1 MIGSVNDQERA
12 ARRGQAIR
20 ALLANPFLD
29 RRSPAFAAVAVE
41 AEWLTQWFA
50 NACGWP
56 LSIDNRRGF
65 ARLRKVS
72 ARPDTT
78 RPLTS
83 QRTKNPPFNSRRY
96 VLFCL
101 LAAALGEHQR
111 SRVSLRELAE
121 GACDLAVRANVATY
135 DPTDTTE
142 RRALI
147 DALIALSRLGV
158 VVERDRAGKDYVQ
171 DATTNVLYEVDE
183 RRLSQLIAAPVPP
196 SRCRTWPQ
204 MTGEDNYDPRESA
217 GGSNGQ
223 ASSGMDERRAAR
235 HRVMRRLL
243 DDPACHF
250 DDLDDAELACLRGE
264 RTQIEE
270 QLADAGFTLERRAEA
285 WIAVDCEQTS
295 TQRTFPNATI
305 PAQAALLLL
314 DHVLRGQSGGW
325 VSQDRAEDVIE
336 ELLAAH
342 PRWAK
347 GFRGDG
353 GVRHLVR
360 NVTTLLNEFGLVRG
374 QDGGWAVRPSAWRWS
389 VDLQPDEEPGTN
401 DAARPDSQGELFPL
415 EET

>member
-1 MIGSVNDQERA
+1 MIGSVDDQERA

-20 ALLANPFLD
+20 ALLANPLLD
-29 RRSPAFAAVAVE
+29 RTAAPFAAVAVE

-56 LSIDNRRGF
+56 LSVDSRRGF
-65 ARLRKVS
+65 ARLRKIS
-72 ARPDTT
+72 AWTDMT

-83 QRTKNPPFNSRRY
+83 QRTKNPPFNARRY

-111 SRVSLRELAE
+111 SRISLRELAE
-121 GACDLAVRANVATY
+121 GVCDLAVRADVATY
-135 DPTDTTE
+135 DPTDTAE

-147 DALIALSRLGV
+147 DALLALSRYGV
-158 VVERDRAGKDYVQ
+158 IIERDRAGKDYVQ

-183 RRLSQLIAAPVPP
+183 RRLANLIAAPVPP
-196 SRCRTWPQ
+196 SRCATWRQ
-204 MTGEDNYDPRESA
+204 MTGEDNDSRHQLA
-217 GGSNGQ
+217 GGSNGSR
-223 ASSGMDERRAAR
+223 SSAENRRAVR

-243 DDPACHF
+243 DDPVCHL
-250 DDLDDAELACLRGE
+250 DDLDEAELACLRTE
-264 RTQIEE
+264 RVQIEGD
-270 QLADAGFTLERRAEA
+270 LTDAGLILERRAEA
-285 WIAVDCEQTS
+285 WIAVDREQTS

-314 DHVLRGQSGGW
+314 DQVLQSQSGEW
-325 VSQDRAEDVIE
+325 LSQDRAEDAIE

-353 GVRHLVR
+353 GTRHLVR
-360 NVTTLLNEFGLVRG
+360 NVTTLLNDFGLVHG
-374 QDGGWAVRPSAWRWS
+374 QDGDWTVRPSAWRWS
-389 VDLQPDEEPGTN
+389 VDLQPDEDPEHQ
-401 DAARPDSQGELFPL
+401 DAAPLPSQGELFPV

>member
-20 ALLANPFLD
+20 ALLANPLLD
-29 RRSPAFAAVAVE
+29 RTSAAFAAVAVE

-65 ARLRKVS
+65 ARLRKIS
-72 ARPDTT
+72 AWPDTT

-83 QRTKNPPFNSRRY
+83 QRTKSPPFNARRY
-96 VLFCL
+96 ILFCL

-111 SRVSLRELAE
+111 NRISLRELAE
-121 GACDLAVRANVATY
+121 GVCDLAVRADVATY
-135 DPTDTTE
+135 DPTDTGE

-147 DALIALSRLGV
+147 DALVALSRLGV
-158 VVERDRAGKDYVQ
+158 VIERDRAGKDYVH

-183 RRLSQLIAAPVPP
+183 RRLANLIAAPVPP
-196 SRCRTWPQ
+196 SRCTTWRQ
-204 MTGEDNYDPRESA
+204 MTGESNKGRRESDDE
-217 GGSNGQ
+217 S
-223 ASSGMDERRAAR
+223 ASSSGDHRRVVR

-243 DDPACHF
+243 DDPVCHL
-250 DDLDDAELACLRGE
+250 DDLDEAELACLRDE
-264 RTQIEE
+264 RAQIEE
-270 QLADAGFTLERRAEA
+270 HLTDAGFILERRAEA
-285 WIAVDCEQTS
+285 WIAVDREQTS

-314 DHVLRGQSGGW
+314 DQVLQSQRGDW
-325 VSQDRAEDVIE
+325 VSHDRAEDVIE
-336 ELLAAH
+336 GLLAAH

-353 GVRHLVR
+353 GTRHLVR
-360 NVTTLLNEFGLVRG
+360 TVTTLLSEFGLVHG
-374 QDGGWAVRPSAWRWS
+374 QDGDWTVRPSAWRWS
-389 VDLQPDEEPGTN
+389 VDLQPDEEPEPN
-401 DAARPDSQGELFPL
+401 DATPLDSQGELFPL